1 MQQIMLCG
9 RGWSACTILQLQA
22 SQMSKDVRAPLIGLY
37 LIICQSTCKL
47 CGCNDHAGLS
57 WVGYFTQLR
66 FWMAAAKQASDSAGV
81 EPLQLYLT
89 VDQSHGPCAGVCT
102 RLLLHV
108 EHRAWLGARAPCAM
122 RMLLHGGPMTFTTAW
137 LHDRLSDQ
145 SRIDDATTT
154 LKFLEHVSLIL
165 QPDLLTYEALAR
177 RPS

>member
-1 MQQIMLCG
+1 MRQGLVSLYDPAAASLPDEQGCKSAFDRIGFDYLSEHLQKNCG
-9 RGWSACTILQLQA
+9 R
-22 SQMSKDVRAPLIGLY
+22 
-37 LIICQSTCKL
+37 
-47 CGCNDHAGLS
+47 NDHAGLS

-145 SRIDDATTT
+145 SRIDDATAT
-154 LKFLEHVSLIL
+154 LKFLEHVIL
-165 QPDLLTYEALAR
+165 ML
-177 RPS
+177 